1 MNRISSKLYDYD
13 KYLNFFNN
21 LYTKK
26 KLPNSI
32 IINGEEGIGKKTFI
46 VNFLTSIVKNSKLT
60 TLDVVIDNIVNNYY
74 PDVKFIKKNSKNI
87 ISIEEI
93 RDVINYCSQTSLNNK
108 DRFVIINNIE
118 DLNLYSTNTLLKIL
132 EKPPHNLYFIL
143 LKNSESLIPDTIL
156 SRCFKLNI
164 KLSNK
169 QKNSIFKNL
178 INDFGL
184 KNFKN
189 FDIFNKFDTHGSKI
203 NRILFLKENNLENQN
218 LQNIINY
225 CINDYNKNKNFS
237 SLLYAVQFYKN
248 YFYLNMEDNFFKFNT
263 LFNNFR
269 NDINKILN
277 YNINIDIS
285 KYLIN

>member
-21 LYTKK
+21 LYAKK

-46 VNFLTSIVKNSKLT
+46 INFLIGVVNNVKPIS
-60 TLDVVIDNIVNNYY
+60 LDLVIDNIINNYY
-74 PDVKFIKKNSKNI
+74 PNIKFIKKNSNNI

-93 RDVINYCSQTSLNNK
+93 RDLISYCSQTSFNNK

-118 DLNLYSTNTLLKIL
+118 NLNLYASNALLKLL
-132 EKPPHNLYFIL
+132 EKPPHDLYFVL
-143 LKNSESLIPDTIL
+143 LKNSENLISDTIL
-156 SRCFKLNI
+156 SRCHKLNI
-164 KLSNK
+164 KLSND
-169 QKNSIFKNL
+169 QKNNIFINL
-178 INDFGL
+178 INDYDL
-184 KNFKN
+184 KNFNN

-203 NRILFLKENNLENQN
+203 NRILFLKENNLDDQC
-218 LQNIINY
+218 LLNIINY
-225 CINDYNKNKNFS
+225 CINDYNKNKNLL

-248 YFYLNMEDNFFKFNT
+248 YFYLNMKDNFFKFNK

>member
-21 LYTKK
+21 LYAKK

-46 VNFLTSIVKNSKLT
+46 INFLIGVVNNVRPISVDLVIKN
-60 TLDVVIDNIVNNYY
+60 IINNYY
-74 PDVKFIKKNSKNI
+74 PNIKFIKKNSNNI

-93 RDVINYCSQTSLNNK
+93 RDLISYSSQTSFNNK

-118 DLNLYSTNTLLKIL
+118 NLNLYASNALLKLL
-132 EKPPHNLYFIL
+132 EKPPHDLYFVL
-143 LKNSESLIPDTIL
+143 LKNSENLISDTIL
-156 SRCFKLNI
+156 SRCHKLNI
-164 KLSNK
+164 KLSNE
-169 QKNSIFKNL
+169 QKNNIFINL
-178 INDFGL
+178 INDYDL
-184 KNFKN
+184 KNFNN
-189 FDIFNKFDTHGSKI
+189 FVIFNKFDTHGSKI
-203 NRILFLKENNLENQN
+203 NRILFLKENNLEDQC
-218 LQNIINY
+218 LLNIINY
-225 CINDYNKNKNFS
+225 CINDYNKNKNRS

-248 YFYLNMEDNFFKFNT
+248 YFYLNMKDNFFKFNK

>member
-13 KYLNFFNN
+13 KYINFFSN
-21 LYTKK
+21 LYIKK

-32 IINGEEGIGKKTFI
+32 IVNGEEGIGKKTFI
-46 VNFLTSIVKNSKLT
+46 INFLTGVVKNSKLIN
-60 TLDVVIDNIVNNYY
+60 LDIVIENIVNNYY
-74 PDVKFIKKNSKNI
+74 PNIKFIKKNSKNI

-118 DLNLYSTNTLLKIL
+118 NLNLYASNALLKIL
-132 EKPPHNLYFIL
+132 EKPPQNLYCCII
-143 LKNSESLIPDTIL
+143 KNSESQIPDTIL
-156 SRCFKLNI
+156 SRCVKINI

-178 INDFGL
+178 INDFDL
-184 KNFKN
+184 KNFNN
-189 FDIFNKFDTHGSKI
+189 FDIFNKFDTHGSMI
-203 NRILFLKENNLENQN
+203 NRILFLKENNLYDQSLLNV
-218 LQNIINY
+218 INY
-225 CINDYNKNKNFS
+225 YINDYNKNKNFS
-237 SLLYAVQFYKN
+237 SLIYAVQFYKN
-248 YFYLNMEDNFFKFNT
+248 YFYLNMKDNFFKFNK

-269 NDINKILN
+269 NDINKVLN